1 MSKALKFYDSIV
13 EQELQTVD
21 CKYPEADPQQI
32 LPFIR
37 SSPPDRRPKS
47 IYAFITHPEVASGCK
62 LPTALLQA
70 EKTSATEEEE
80 RKRKLKTGGNK
91 QDVEN
96 DYDDGNEQAKKT
108 ISEMNGNEVGVVV
121 AGSVEGDQSGGQPT
135 TPKVTRVYENEGEG
149 ENSGVHKSPHDSSAV
164 LKDTNDKS
172 TNQLN
177 QAQFGAGSA
186 APPRTTAVSAFSL
199 TVLLLFVS
207 FLSFLR

>member
-1 MSKALKFYDSIV
+1 M
-13 EQELQTVD
+13 D
-21 CKYPEADPQQI
+21 CKYPEGDDPQQI

-37 SSPPDRRPKS
+37 GSPPDRRPKS

-80 RKRKLKTGGNK
+80 RKRKLKTGGGDK
-91 QDVEN
+91 QENAEN
-96 DYDDGNEQAKKT
+96 DYDDADGGNEQAKKT
-108 ISEMNGNEVGVVV
+108 FSEMNGNEVGV
-121 AGSVEGDQSGGQPT
+121 AGGVEGEQSGIQPVT
-135 TPKVTRVYENEGEG
+135 TPKVTRVYENEGEGEG